1 MEINILKNDEILL
14 IAETEFERS
23 FCLLLKDKIFNTIVK
38 TGSSPADIV
47 GIKLVPR
54 EEKCQDVK

>member
-1 MEINILKNDEILL
+1 MEINILKNNEILL

-23 FCLLLKDKIFNTIVK
+23 FCSLLEDKVFIAKIK
-38 TGSSPADIV
+38 SGLSPADIV

-54 EEKCQDVK
+54 EEKCQGAK